1 MIAEKVYK
9 VIDILDEISNIES
22 KLSNTVSQCDMKV
35 QDLLHYLENS
45 HLKVGGYIKLLVE
58 LKKVRIERRQAKN
71 DLNIMNEFKK
81 NMLQIQSP
89 KGRETLKN
97 IIKRQEKI
105 NNGKYHNRVYKPDEL
120 DLIVGVKKFDK
131 EGSEK
136 IDNSKSR

>member
-22 KLSNTVSQCDMKV
+22 ELSNKLSQCDMKE

-58 LKKVRIERRQAKN
+58 LKKVRIERREAKN

-89 KGRETLKN
+89 KGRETLRN

-105 NNGKYHNRVYKPDEL
+105 NNGKYHNRVYKPGEL
-120 DLIVGVKKFDK
+120 EFIVGLKKSIN
-131 EGSEK
+131 EGRDNG
-136 IDNSKSR
+136 DNS